1 MATLTFYNLAKRKN
15 STAAPTGAGT
25 DFDVT
30 LKERTD
36 LLQPVFLLNYS
47 GTPTWTYAAYQG
59 RYYFVTGVESVHNDL
74 WYIHCEVDVL
84 ATYKA
89 AIQAASAFVQFDTAA
104 NTEITDKR
112 LSTKTTTVRV
122 EAAGNAF
129 DYLGKGFCVA
139 LNVVGE
145 YTSAT
150 YMCSLNTAMNLLNY
164 MQQWTDDNVL
174 DLDWEDYDGLE
185 EIACAIWN
193 AITYG
198 FKQIISSGSA
208 ADCIK
213 SAYIIPLPL
222 STFGVANDRI
232 YLGKYD
238 THCFGIQRSSRG
250 FQDASN
256 VTIPWQASDWR
267 RNAPY
272 HEIYLYI
279 PFVGNISI
287 PPQAVIGKTSLYV
300 NVAIDE
306 TAGDAVFTISADPV
320 SGGSA
325 NHVLGQ
331 YTANLAANFAIG
343 SSNITPAALFS
354 SIAATAGVVASSLIA
369 PPVGVAA
376 GFAGIA
382 GELNA
387 ATPLPSS
394 IGSAGGGAM
403 LALFGYAPRCFVL
416 YHDTVVAPDSV
427 SAIMGTPTMAVKSL
441 SGLSGFVQTIGAS
454 VAGNMTDTER
464 MRINQMLDGGIY
476 IE

>member
-1 MATLTFYNLAKRKN
+1 MATLTFYNFAKRKN
-15 STAAPTGAGT
+15 STASPSGAGT

-47 GTPTWTYAAYQG
+47 GTPDWTYASYQG
-59 RYYFVTGVESVHNDL
+59 RYYFVTGYESVHNDL
-74 WYIHCEVDVL
+74 WYVHCDVDVL
-84 ATYKA
+84 ATYKS
-89 AIQAASAFVQFDTAA
+89 AIQGTNAFVQFDTTS

-112 LSTKTTTVRV
+112 LSTKTTTVYA
-122 EAAGNAF
+122 ESAGNNF
-129 DYLGKGFCVA
+129 DYLGRGFCVA
-139 LNVVGE
+139 LCAVGE
-145 YTSAT
+145 DTCAT
-150 YMCSLNTAMNLLNY
+150 YLLSINNAIHLLDL
-164 MQQWTDDNVL
+164 MGQWQNSNVQ
-174 DLDWEDYDGLE
+174 DLDWQDYSGLE

-198 FKQIISSGSA
+198 FKQLISSGSA

-222 STFGVANDRI
+222 QTFGTPSDDI
-232 YLGKYD
+232 YLGKYN
-238 THCFGIQRSSRG
+238 TNIKGIRRTSRG
-250 FQDASN
+250 FQDTSY
-256 VTIPWQASDWR
+256 VSIPWQANDWR

-279 PFVGNISI
+279 PYIGNISI
-287 PPQAVIGKTSLYV
+287 PPSSLIGKTALYV
-300 NVAIDE
+300 NAAIDE
-306 TAGDAVFTISADPV
+306 TAGDAVFTISADPLSNGNV
-320 SGGSA
+320 

-331 YTANLAANFAIG
+331 YTANLSANFAIG

-354 SIAATAGVVASSLIA
+354 TIAATAGVVATSVIA
-369 PPVGVAA
+369 PPVGLAA

-387 ATPLPSS
+387 AQPLPSS

-403 LALFGYAPRCFVL
+403 LALYGYAPRCFVI
-416 YHDTVVAPDSV
+416 YHDTAVAPDSV
-427 SAIMGTPTMAVKSL
+427 SAVMGTPAMAVKSL

-454 VAGNMTDTER
+454 VAGLMTDTER
-464 MRINQMLDGGIY
+464 TRVNQMLDGGIY